1 MSVITVAAG
10 EHAIQAV
17 KNWEEFA
24 ALTEQQVRAANAEL
38 LVFAEYGS
46 MGLVAAL
53 PEPERAILATQLAGM
68 QQFAEKYRALFC
80 QLAQQFKIWIVAP
93 TFPFAIASEKITPE
107 HYVNRAWITGPQ
119 GQCFFQDKLHMT
131 RFEREQFD
139 ITAGDALR
147 VIDAG
152 HFRFA
157 VAICYDCE
165 FPQQVHALVAA
176 GAQII
181 AVPSCT
187 DAEHG
192 FNRVRVSAQAR
203 ALENQCFVVQAPLTG
218 KAPWC
223 EAIDINIG
231 TAGIFSPVDR
241 GFPADGTLAHG
252 ADNTGWAIA
261 QCNLATMQEVRNDGQ
276 VFNLRDWQ
284 QSIPSITNPPITTTN
299 T

>member
-1 MSVITVAAG
+1 MTVITVAAS
-10 EHAIQAV
+10 EHTIQPA
-17 KNWEEFA
+17 KNWDDFA
-24 ALTEQQVRAANAEL
+24 ARTTEQVRAANAEL

-46 MGLVAAL
+46 MGLVTAL
-53 PEPERAILATQLAGM
+53 PEQERTTLAAQLAGM
-68 QQFAEKYRALFC
+68 QQFAEQYCALFC
-80 QLAQQFKIWIVAP
+80 QLAQQFQTWIVAP
-93 TFPFAIASEKITPE
+93 TFPFAIASEDITPQR
-107 HYVNRAWITGPQ
+107 YVNRAWITGPR
-119 GQCFFQDKLHMT
+119 GELFFQDKLHMT

-157 VAICYDCE
+157 VAICYDSE

-192 FNRVRVSAQAR
+192 FNRVRISAQAR
-203 ALENQCFVVQAPLTG
+203 ALENQCFVVQAPLVG
-218 KAPWC
+218 EAPWC

-241 GFPADGTLAHG
+241 GFPADGILANG

-261 QCNLATMQEVRNDGQ
+261 RCDLTAMQEVRNDGQ

-284 QSIPSITNPPITTTN
+284 QPIPLITTDS
-299 T
+299 